1 MSQTEDLDIASIQ
14 KHESKGSPE
23 EAFETF
29 QKDHLHRQQKPKH
42 SRYITHVTFEKLM
55 I

>member
-14 KHESKGSPE
+14 KYELKGSPE

-29 QKDHLHRQQKPKH
+29 EKDHFHKQQKPKH
-42 SRYITHVTFEKLM
+42 SRYETGIKLE
-55 I
+55 